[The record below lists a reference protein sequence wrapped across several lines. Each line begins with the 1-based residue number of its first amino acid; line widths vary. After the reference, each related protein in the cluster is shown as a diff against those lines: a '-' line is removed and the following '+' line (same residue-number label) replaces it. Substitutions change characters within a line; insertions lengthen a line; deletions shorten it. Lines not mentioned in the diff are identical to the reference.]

1 MKRHHADRS
10 LAEIKAIMAENRKAG
25 RREEDGLTSSEIGRQ
40 SRAIMFGE
48 NDEAF
53 PDADT
58 WSSIVD

>member
-1 MKRHHADRS
+1 MTSELKTIRAV
-10 LAEIKAIMAENRKAG
+10 MAANIEAG
-25 RREEDGLTSSEIGRQ
+25 RHEYAGLTSAQIGEYNRML
-40 SRAIMFGE
+40 MFGE